1 MGDDIVNDIKKEFL
15 VQALKQWIRANYH
28 PIVAEMY
35 CQQVDDAKHFAK
47 WLEAIQKSQMS

>member
-1 MGDDIVNDIKKEFL
+1 MDNDIINDIKKEFL
-15 VQALKQWIRANYH
+15 VQALKQWIRGNYH

-47 WLEAIQKSQMS
+47 FLEMIQKSHI